1 MKKFIKVVCICII
14 YAFIFWGLMVGI
26 QKLIKHDKNTNQT
39 ETVKEV
45 TEDIVIE
52 EPVEENKQEEKI
64 VEEEK
69 VIEEKKE
76 KPTKQT
82 KTVSTTKVAGTKA
95 EYQAYAHDLVINTYG
110 WTEEDYQA
118 LVKLWTKESDW
129 NPNSHNKSSGA
140 HGIPQ
145 SLPANKMASEGDD
158 YYTNGYTQIRWGLKY
173 IKQRYGTP
181 SKAWQHF
188 QNKNWY

>member
-1 MKKFIKVVCICII
+1 MKKIIKVVCICII

-26 QKLIKHDKNTNQT
+26 QKLTKHEKNTNKT
-39 ETVKEV
+39 EILKEEVKE
-45 TEDIVIE
+45 EII
-52 EPVEENKQEEKI
+52 VEEQIEEKI
-64 VEEEK
+64 
-69 VIEEKKE
+69 IEEKKE
-76 KPTKQT
+76 ELTKQT
-82 KTVSTTKVAGTKA
+82 RTVSTTKTTETKA

-110 WTEEDYQA
+110 WTEDDYNA

-145 SLPANKMASEGDD
+145 SLPVSKMASEGDD

-188 QNKNWY
+188 LSKNWY

>member
-1 MKKFIKVVCICII
+1 MKKVLKVIFIIII
-14 YAFIFWGLMVGI
+14 YVFIFYGI
-26 QKLIKHDKNTNQT
+26 IKGVQYLLDNNKI
-39 ETVKEV
+39 K
-45 TEDIVIE
+45 E
-52 EPVEENKQEEKI
+52 EPKEEIKEEPKEEIKEEPKEEIKEEPKEEKQ
-64 VEEEK
+64 VVK
-69 VIEEKKE
+69 QQTKST
-76 KPTKQT
+76 PTK
-82 KTVSTTKVAGTKA
+82 SD
-95 EYQAYAHDLVINTYG
+95 YQAYASDLVFNTYS
-110 WTEEDYQA
+110 WTEEDYYA

-181 SKAWQHF
+181 LKAWQHF